1 MRAHKKI
8 AHNIF
13 SLTHP
18 FFSLPPQITESCLL
32 SVFEL
37 FLRDLDEVKVG
48 VLRNF
53 GHFLRVLSLSRR
65 SAYLPVLQ
73 SINSMESSNW
83 RFRRLIAKY
92 VLLLSSSLFFL
103 LLLCVWG
110 PMSFCGC
117 VLSFLYFYYF
127 FLMFFLGGG
136 VFLYL
141 SSLLSLAFPLLFPRL
156 FLSFLSFFFFFFPCP
171 SPLCIK
177 LTKAFFFL
185 HAGNWVSWRICLRA
199 RTSPPNWCRL
209 PLRCVRT
216 R

>member
-127 FLMFFLGGG
+127 FLMFFLGG
-136 VFLYL
+136 VSFFIFLP
-141 SSLLSLAFPLLFPRL
+141 SSPSL
-156 FLSFLSFFFFFFPCP
+156 FLSFSLAFSYLFSLFSFFFSHALRPFA
-171 SPLCIK
+171 SSSRK
-177 LTKAFFFL
+177 LSSFCMQAT
-185 HAGNWVSWRICLRA
+185 G
-199 RTSPPNWCRL
+199 
-209 PLRCVRT
+209 
-216 R
+216 